1 VTFVAEVRRKKG
13 ESFESLLRRFTK
25 KVQQSGKLLQAK
37 KIRYHSR
44 LKSKNLQREGALR
57 REYLR
62 ERREYL
68 IRTGQAT
75 EEDFRPARRSSR

>member
-1 VTFVAEVRRKKG
+1 VIFVAEVKRKKG
-13 ESFESLLRRFTK
+13 ESFESLLRRFSR
-25 KVQQSGKLLQAK
+25 KVQESGKLLQAK

-44 LKSKNLQREGALR
+44 DKSKTAVREAALR

-62 ERREYL
+62 GKREFL

-75 EEDFRPARRSSR
+75 EEDFRPSKKRTH